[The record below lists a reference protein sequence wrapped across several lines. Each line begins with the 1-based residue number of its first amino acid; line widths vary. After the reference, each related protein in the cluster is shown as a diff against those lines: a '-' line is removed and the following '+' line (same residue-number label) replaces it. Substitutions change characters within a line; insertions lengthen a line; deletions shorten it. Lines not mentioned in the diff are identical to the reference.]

1 MSTEVAA
8 ADIPV
13 PQVEVAADAAVDT
26 PAAKPA
32 KAPKAAKAKK
42 STGPK
47 KPRVTPAHPSYAEMV
62 SEAIAA
68 LKERSGSST
77 IAIGKFIEDKHK
89 AHLPANFR
97 KILLTQIK
105 KLVAAGKLT
114 KVKGSYKLAKA
125 PAAVK
130 PKTATKKKPAA
141 KPKAKAPAKK
151 TAANNIHWMFVKT
164 TVFHLPNLVPKIIQG
179 YGRREMNGIVRHRQS
194 PSMVMPA
201 VSVGRRHV
209 DMPAFSEMYG
219 GLEAAAQDS
228 QEPIRL
234 GGAGSG
240 SGRDVSGGGARF
252 RFQFFRLAT
261 RPACS
266 VSLSARPKPMLVG
279 SKRVDVGTFYMS
291 G

>member
-141 KPKAKAPAKK
+141 KPKAKAAAKKAPAAATPKKPAARKPPTKRATPVKKAAPAKK
-151 TAANNIHWMFVKT
+151 PAAK
-164 TVFHLPNLVPKIIQG
+164 K
-179 YGRREMNGIVRHRQS
+179 
-194 PSMVMPA
+194 A
-201 VSVGRRHV
+201 
-209 DMPAFSEMYG
+209 
-219 GLEAAAQDS
+219 
-228 QEPIRL
+228 
-234 GGAGSG
+234 
-240 SGRDVSGGGARF
+240 
-252 RFQFFRLAT
+252 
-261 RPACS
+261 
-266 VSLSARPKPMLVG
+266 K
-279 SKRVDVGTFYMS
+279 K
-291 G
+291 